1 MRRSASLRKFSG
13 PVRAVV
19 ADLAGTTV
27 DFGSCAP
34 AGAFMELFR
43 RRGIA
48 LSPEEVRGP
57 MGTHEMDHIRALAS
71 LPRVASEW
79 RELHAGDWAEAD
91 IESLYRE
98 FIPLQ
103 LEVLPRFNVLVPG
116 TLEAIGYLAGRG
128 IPVAVTT
135 GYNRKML
142 EIVHAGCRAG
152 GFEPAAA
159 VCGDDVPRGR
169 PAPWMIFRAMELL
182 GAFPPEA
189 VISIGDTLAD
199 AEAGRNAG
207 TWTVGVVRTG
217 NLVGLHREELERLD
231 AREAEARC
239 ARAREA
245 LEKAGCHYTVDGIG
259 DLPRVVEEIGTRL
272 ASGEVPWGVPVLSH
286 HCAKTDEEVKR

>member
-1 MRRSASLRKFSG
+1 MRRNTSFRTYPG

-34 AGAFMELFR
+34 AWAFVELFH

-48 LSPEEVRGP
+48 ISPEEARGP
-57 MGTHEMDHIRALAS
+57 MGTHKMDHIRALAS
-71 LPRVASEW
+71 LPRVTSEW
-79 RELHAGDWAEAD
+79 RKVHGGDWDEPD
-91 IESLYRE
+91 VESLYRE

-103 LEVLPRFNVLVPG
+103 LQVLPHFNDLVPG
-116 TLEAIGYLAGRG
+116 TIEAIGYLAGRG

-142 EIVHAGCRAG
+142 EIVLAGCRAG

-159 VCGDDVPRGR
+159 VCSDDVPRGR
-169 PAPWMIFRAMELL
+169 PAPWMIFRAMERL
-182 GAFPPEA
+182 GAYPPEA
-189 VISIGDTLAD
+189 VVSIGDTLAD

-217 NLVGLHREELERLD
+217 NLVGLGLEELDRLD
-231 AREAEARC
+231 ARDAEARC

-245 LEKAGCHYTVDGIG
+245 LETAGCHYTVDGIG
-259 DLPRVVEEIGTRL
+259 DLPRVVEGIERRL
-272 ASGEVPWGVPVLSH
+272 ASGERP
-286 HCAKTDEEVKR
+286 

>member
-1 MRRSASLRKFSG
+1 MRNASLRQFAG

-19 ADLAGTTV
+19 SDLAGTTV

-34 AGAFMELFR
+34 AGAFVELFR
-43 RRGIA
+43 QRGIV
-48 LSPEEVRGP
+48 LSQEEARGP
-57 MGTHEMDHIRALAS
+57 MGTHKMDHIRALAS

-79 RELHAGDWAEAD
+79 RGLHGRDWDEAD
-91 IESLYRE
+91 IARLYRE

-103 LEVLPRFNVLVPG
+103 LKVLPRFNDLVPG
-116 TLEAIGYLAGRG
+116 TLDAIERLGACG

-135 GYNRKML
+135 GYNRMML
-142 EIVHAGCRAG
+142 ETVLAGCRAG
-152 GFEPAAA
+152 GFEPDAA
-159 VCGDDVPRGR
+159 VCADDVPRGR
-169 PAPWMIFRAMELL
+169 PAPWMIFRAMERL

-189 VISIGDTLAD
+189 VVSIGDTLAD

-217 NLVGLHREELERLD
+217 NLVGLSREELDRL
-231 AREAEARC
+231 EAGEAGARC

-272 ASGEVPWGVPVLSH
+272 ASGEHP
-286 HCAKTDEEVKR
+286 